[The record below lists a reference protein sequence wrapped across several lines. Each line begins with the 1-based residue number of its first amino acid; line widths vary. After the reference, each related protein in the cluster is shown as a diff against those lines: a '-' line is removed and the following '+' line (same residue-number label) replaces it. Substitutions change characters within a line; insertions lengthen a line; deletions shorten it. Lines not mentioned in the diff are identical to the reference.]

1 MDTQRYLM
9 PWLQLL
15 HGWNPPWSELC
26 DHLQTHC
33 PDSAP
38 WETSPETLTGPL
50 ERLANRRAASFEAA
64 VAADLRWL
72 EDSAERHLLPIT
84 DPRYPW
90 LLRHIADPPLIL
102 YVEGDPACLDQPCLA
117 VVGSRSP
124 TPQGRETARDF
135 GRTLARAGFVIVSGL
150 ARGIDGAAHQGA
162 LETGRTVAVCGH
174 GLDSV
179 YPAAHRR
186 LGVAVREQ
194 GALISEFP
202 TGTPPRRPHFPR
214 RNRLISGLCL
224 GTLVVEAGMQSG
236 SLITARLAAEQNRE
250 VFAVPGS
257 IHSPQS
263 RGCHALLRKGVTLV
277 ESVQDIIAELGH
289 FSDRPQQASKS
300 DSQDSGHGHD
310 WFLEHMG
317 YAPCRPDELVNRSG
331 LTSAEVSSMLLKLE
345 LEGCVEMCPG
355 GTYVRV
361 NRS

>member
-1 MDTQRYLM
+1 MDRQRYLM
-9 PWLQLL
+9 LWLQLL
-15 HGWNPPWSELC
+15 HGWSPPWSELY
-26 DHLQTHC
+26 DHLRAQC
-33 PDSAP
+33 PDSEP
-38 WETSPETLTGPL
+38 WELGQDAL
-50 ERLANRRAASFEAA
+50 CGALDRLVNRRAASAGSV

-72 EDSAERHLLPIT
+72 DAGPGRELLPIA

-90 LLRHIADPPLIL
+90 LLRHIADPPLVL
-102 YVEGDPACLDQPCLA
+102 FMEGDPACLNQPSLA

-124 TPQGRETARDF
+124 TPQGREIARDF
-135 GRTLARAGFVIVSGL
+135 GRALARAGFVIVSGL

-162 LETGRTVAVCGH
+162 LEQGRTIAVCGH

-186 LGVAVREQ
+186 LGEAIREQ

-263 RGCHALLRKGVTLV
+263 RGCHALIRKGVTLV
-277 ESVQDIIAELGH
+277 ETVQDILAELGH
-289 FSDRPQQASKS
+289 FSEQWHQA
-300 DSQDSGHGHD
+300 DNTGAQNTGHGYD

-317 YAPCRPDELVNRSG
+317 YAPCTADELVNRSG
-331 LTSAEVSSMLLKLE
+331 LTSAEVSSMLLRLE

>member
-1 MDTQRYLM
+1 MDRQHYLM
-9 PWLQLL
+9 LWLQLL

-26 DHLQTHC
+26 GHLRAHC
-33 PDSAP
+33 PDSEP
-38 WETSPETLTGPL
+38 WEAPPDTLAVAL
-50 ERLANRRAASFEAA
+50 DRLANKRAAGSRTP

-72 EDSAERHLLPIT
+72 EDGAERRILPIT
-84 DPRYPW
+84 DPCYPW
-90 LLRHIADPPLIL
+90 LLRHIADPPLVL
-102 YVEGDPACLDQPCLA
+102 FVDGDPACLDQPSLA

-124 TPQGRETARDF
+124 TPQGREIARDF
-135 GRTLARAGFVIVSGL
+135 GRALGRAGFVIVSGL
-150 ARGIDGAAHQGA
+150 ARGIDGAAHQGT
-162 LETGRTVAVCGH
+162 LEKGRTVAVCGH

-186 LGVAVREQ
+186 LGEAIRKQ

-263 RGCHALLRKGVTLV
+263 RGCHSLIRKGATLV
-277 ESVQDIIAELGH
+277 ESVHDILAELGH
-289 FSDRPQQASKS
+289 FSDRWRQT
-300 DSQDSGHGHD
+300 DNGGSQNSGHGHD
-310 WFLEHMG
+310 WFLQHMG
-317 YAPCRPDELVNRSG
+317 YAPCTPDELVNRSG
-331 LTSAEVSSMLLKLE
+331 LTSAEVSSMLLRLE

-355 GTYVRV
+355 GSYVRV